1 MLRQIVA
8 DLVSMFA
15 QNEQNMNAVERLLH
29 YTELPCEGETTT
41 PNDPP
46 ASWPDKGRISFTDVK
61 LAYREGLPLVL
72 KGITFDVKPGE
83 KVFCMFQCSMGLVLM
98 LCLTG
103 WYCRTYWGR

>member
-1 MLRQIVA
+1 VRIFSSPPISGHLLRRISA
-8 DLVSMFA
+8 ELVSLFA

-46 ASWPDKGRISFTDVK
+46 ASWPDQGRISFTDVK
-61 LAYREGLPLVL
+61 FVYREGLPLVL

-83 KVFCMFQCSMGLVLM
+83 KVILHVSIQHGVWC
-98 LCLTG
+98 
-103 WYCRTYWGR
+103 